1 MPYVFATAN
10 PNIDATALF
19 AHVYK
24 RRDGCVVELRKECQG
39 ESLPRYAQIRDA
51 ELDFDY
57 YGLGQEAQSI
67 NIYWMD

>member
-10 PNIDATALF
+10 PNIDTSALF

-24 RRDGCVVELRKECQG
+24 RSEGCVVELRKECQG

-57 YGLGQEAQSI
+57 FRLDQETQPIS
-67 NIYWMD
+67 IYWMD